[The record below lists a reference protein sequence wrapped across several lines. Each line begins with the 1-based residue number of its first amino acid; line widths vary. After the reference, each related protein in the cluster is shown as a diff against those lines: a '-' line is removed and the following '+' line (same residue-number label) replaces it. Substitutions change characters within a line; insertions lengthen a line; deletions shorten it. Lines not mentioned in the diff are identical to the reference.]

1 MKKITTIFLSLTL
14 WLSLSISQAAE
25 TKFIV
30 DDPGGRNNVEFISK
44 APIENIIGVTNLVT
58 GSITFDPEN
67 LQNNAFGKI
76 QVDLRTLNS
85 GIELRDEHMRSEK
98 YLNTQK
104 FPFATFVF
112 DSPVETGILNLKP
125 GETISI
131 SLKGKFD
138 LHGITK
144 DIVIQGDASL
154 YNAVKE
160 LAEYGYPGEMFN
172 FDGHFKVKLQDFNI
186 NRPEFLIMKLAEE
199 QQIHINFTATT
210 GR

>member
-131 SLKGKFD
+131 SLKENS
-138 LHGITK
+138 IYM
-144 DIVIQGDASL
+144 V
-154 YNAVKE
+154 
-160 LAEYGYPGEMFN
+160 
-172 FDGHFKVKLQDFNI
+172 
-186 NRPEFLIMKLAEE
+186 
-199 QQIHINFTATT
+199 
-210 GR
+210 